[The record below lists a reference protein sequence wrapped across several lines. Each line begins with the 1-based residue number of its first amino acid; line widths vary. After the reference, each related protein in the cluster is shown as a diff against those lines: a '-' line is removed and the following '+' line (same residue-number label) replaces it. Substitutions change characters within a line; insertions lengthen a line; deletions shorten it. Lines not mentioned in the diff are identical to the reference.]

1 MSIYTE
7 GKEETILQSTEYCWD
22 WNLSQLGGMQM
33 QNRLT
38 AVDRA
43 FWRGTATVNGCSLCA
58 SHTVCQDEDM
68 DVLCLQQLIA
78 AVLSSEVFYNVLGRC
93 SVKTEAVHIPSFM
106 F

>member
-1 MSIYTE
+1 M
-7 GKEETILQSTEYCWD
+7 D
-22 WNLSQLGGMQM
+22 
-33 QNRLT
+33 
-38 AVDRA
+38 
-43 FWRGTATVNGCSLCA
+43 CSLCA

-78 AVLSSEVFYNVLGRC
+78 AVLSSEVFYDVLGRC